1 MIRRLIAGALLWNI
15 AALAATREVESSW
28 ANLSAL
34 IVSKRIAL
42 VLPGGARVEGEVV
55 EVLPD
60 ALAMTISRTSDAR
73 ANPKGAASIPRASV
87 TTLQLLEMRPTG
99 RIVGTVVGAAAGIGA
114 AIGIVLIGGIFSKDT
129 GGKTAGIIAVIVGL
143 PVAGFFIGR
152 SIDRKVTLIKVTR

>member
-1 MIRRLIAGALLWNI
+1 MIRRLIAAAVLWNI
-15 AALAATREVESSW
+15 AAVAATREVECSW

-34 IVSKRIAL
+34 IVNKRIAL
-42 VLPGGARVEGEVV
+42 VLPDGPRIEGEVV
-55 EVLPD
+55 EVRPD
-60 ALAMTISRTSDAR
+60 ALAMTISKTSDAH

-87 TTLQLLEMRPTG
+87 TALQLLEMRPTG

-114 AIGIVLIGGIFSKDT
+114 AIGIVLINGIFSKDT
-129 GGKTAGIIAVIVGL
+129 GAKTAGIIAAIVGL